1 MCTKRNEV
9 RRIVLKYAKELQKRI
24 TVKKIILFGSYA
36 YGNPTKS
43 SDIDIAVISDRF
55 KKMDDITRIMLLSDY
70 ARRIKTDIDID
81 PIGFTEDELEKS
93 DYFEI
98 GGEIVEKGVIVY
110 KAHG

>member
-1 MCTKRNEV
+1 MVYKRNEV

-24 TVKKIILFGSYA
+24 SVKKIILFDSYA

-70 ARRIKTDIDID
+70 ARRIKTDID

-98 GGEIVEKGVIVY
+98 GGEIVEKGVVLY
-110 KAHG
+110 NVHG

>member
-1 MCTKRNEV
+1 MVYKKNEV

-98 GGEIVEKGVIVY
+98 GGEIVEKGVVLY
-110 KAHG
+110 NAHG